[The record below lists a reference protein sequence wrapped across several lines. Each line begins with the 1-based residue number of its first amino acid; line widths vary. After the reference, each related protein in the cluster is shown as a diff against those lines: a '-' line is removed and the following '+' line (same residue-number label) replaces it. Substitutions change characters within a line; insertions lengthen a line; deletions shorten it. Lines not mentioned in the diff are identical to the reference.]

1 MSMIIK
7 QSFSLIVTVVNR
19 GYSDNVINVAKENGA
34 EGATILSA
42 RGTGVHET
50 GTFFGVN
57 IQPEKEVV
65 LIVMKK
71 QLRKKVM
78 RAIVLYNNLNKE
90 GMGICFSL
98 PLDEVA
104 GVYHL
109 FQKFKKQELSQR
121 LQAEEKSECQLDE
134 AVKSRNEK
142 TTESAKVE
150 NKPVEKMKEK
160 AEEKTQKEKKIRVAK
175 KTTKEDDVAE
185 LKRRIKKEK

>member
-19 GYSDNVINVAKENGA
+19 GYSDNVINVAKDNGA

-42 RGTGVHET
+42 RGTGLHET
-50 GTFFGVN
+50 DTFMGVN
-57 IQPEKEVV
+57 IQPEKDVV

-71 QLRKKVM
+71 QYRKKVM
-78 RAIVLYNNLNKE
+78 RAIVQHNNLNKE

-109 FQKFKKQELSQR
+109 FQKYKKQELSQR
-121 LQAEEKSECQLDE
+121 LQAEEKTECQLDVAPKKE
-134 AVKSRNEK
+134 EEKSK
-142 TTESAKVE
+142 ESAKVE
-150 NKPVEKMKEK
+150 NKTLVRKR
-160 AEEKTQKEKKIRVAK
+160 EEKVKTEKTKVVK
-175 KTTKEDDVAE
+175 KSTKKDDVAE
-185 LKRRIKKEK
+185 LKKKIRKGK